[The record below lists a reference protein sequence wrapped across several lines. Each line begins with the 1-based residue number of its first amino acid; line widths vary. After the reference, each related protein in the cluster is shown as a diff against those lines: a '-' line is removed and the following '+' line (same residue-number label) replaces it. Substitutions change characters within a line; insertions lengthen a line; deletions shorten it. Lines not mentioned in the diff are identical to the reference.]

1 MKNILTAL
9 AIAAA
14 ALATSAQAADAAS
27 GPAMGKH
34 QTKMATCNA
43 DAKTKDLKG
52 DERKAFMKEC
62 LSNKPATQ
70 QDKMKSVL
78 STSVYCQFARPVFSF
93 RSTSF
98 SPCFTMVPSGTMK
111 MTVDWPSTSER
122 TMVSRSACSSAF
134 SRTVIGRSSRRKVNR
149 LPSWACCSA
158 VEAPQA
164 ASSAARASRE
174 RW

>member
-1 MKNILTAL
+1 MSAMRRFDIAVLRLVVSSFSRISFSFL
-9 AIAAA
+9 AWVCAAS
-14 ALATSAQAADAAS
+14 ALATEIAWLA
-27 GPAMGKH
+27 
-34 QTKMATCNA
+34 
-43 DAKTKDLKG
+43 
-52 DERKAFMKEC
+52 RF
-62 LSNKPATQ
+62 
-70 QDKMKSVL
+70 
-78 STSVYCQFARPVFSF
+78 STSSLTSS
-93 RSTSF
+93 STSF